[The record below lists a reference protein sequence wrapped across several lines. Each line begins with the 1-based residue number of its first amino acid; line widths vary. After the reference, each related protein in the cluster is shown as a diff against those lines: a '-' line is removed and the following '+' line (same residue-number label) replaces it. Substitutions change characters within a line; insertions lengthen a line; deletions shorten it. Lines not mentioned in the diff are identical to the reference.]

1 MSPMLSARHTAVAEY
16 FPKLAYTTSDI
27 VVVVCREPFYN
38 RRYLERC
45 LEFAKRANAGVTNVD
60 RPALVLLGNKLPG
73 EECVTDVNASTG
85 QFFSAW
91 GEDAKVLDSYFSA
104 VVCLYMPH
112 KGNMWRQDGTVVDG
126 ADVFHDQIGKLRH
139 ILQQL
144 ALKRMRRS
152 RLLLATEGSSASA
165 AADATDDQRLITQ
178 HCGLW
183 FTLLP
188 YVVQE
193 LNSNRGVNVTE
204 LLDRAWASAVSGSGG
219 AGGITGERDLDVFMT
234 FLASLRPPRALSMSA
249 PRFNEDVLLRYELL
263 RKLMTSVTQ
272 RLLACRLRRLDPG
285 LLVETK
291 VRSYVRSTSSAVLDL
306 LDGLMP
312 CFAELDCAAM
322 GVQPVTRQGESVLC
336 LEEARVHGAGG
347 GHRCSRRVR
356 PAGNS
361 SLWNQLLAGTPYNA
375 TWEGH
380 FKAPLTASDTPL
392 DTLVEG
398 VWEAVHQ
405 DDRSFLE
412 ALLHL
417 QQAGADGSKRI
428 TIGFVPLPGADT
440 PLEPVQGGAGTD
452 VTRVS
457 IISSMS
463 SSGGDSA
470 AAAEPAQQRGA
481 QEAGVSSQYRGGI
494 SASVRGALQLMPA
507 LPPPQDVPYCVGCG
521 RRSTDA
527 AASGQTDGLA
537 ESCEAGVSAEAM
549 GGTAGSWWGGML
561 SAVGLAPPPAQGLEG
576 GGGRGSSAAAVA
588 AELEAELA
596 RQVAEDTAAEVAQA
610 LSRGA
615 TVRAKRPDL
624 GSKRVSFSV
633 EGASVASDAAASEG
647 GGGRRRGGLSK
658 AAAGGSTDPATHYVW
673 LGLCQVCWNAVHP
686 AHPAAE

>member
-1 MSPMLSARHTAVAEY
+1 MLSARHTAVAEY

-126 ADVFHDQIGKLRH
+126 ADVFQEQIGKLRH

-152 RLLLATEGSSASA
+152 RLLLASAEGGGVGAKAA

-193 LNSNRGVNVTE
+193 LNANRGVNVTE
-204 LLDRAWASAVSGSGG
+204 LLDRAWASAVSGGGG
-219 AGGITGERDLDVFMT
+219 AGGVAGERDLDVFMT
-234 FLASLRPPRALSMSA
+234 FLASLRPPRALSMGA

-285 LLVETK
+285 LLVESK
-291 VRSYVRSTSSAVLDL
+291 VRGYVRSTSSAVLEL

-312 CFAELDCAAM
+312 CFAELNCAAL
-322 GVQPVTRQGESVLC
+322 GVQPVTRQEEPVLC

-347 GHRCSRRVR
+347 GHRCSRRVK
-356 PAGNS
+356 PCGTNS
-361 SLWNQLLAGTPYNA
+361 IWNTLLAGTPYNA
-375 TWEGH
+375 TWEGE

-405 DDRSFLE
+405 DDAAFLE
-412 ALLHL
+412 SLLHL
-417 QQAGADGSKRI
+417 QTAGADGSKRI

-440 PLEPVQGGAGTD
+440 PLDGVQGGNTPKDA
-452 VTRVS
+452 VHVS
-457 IISSMS
+457 TISSMS
-463 SSGGDSA
+463 SSGGDETAPPKPS
-470 AAAEPAQQRGA
+470 QRGA
-481 QEAGVSSQYRGGI
+481 QDAGI
-494 SASVRGALQLMPA
+494 SSDFRGPISAHVRESLHLMPA
-507 LPPPQDVPYCVGCG
+507 LPPPEDVPYCVGCG
-521 RRSTDA
+521 RRSCPDA
-527 AASGQTDGLA
+527 SQPSSAGSAADG
-537 ESCEAGVSAEAM
+537 GVGEEPAPPAP
-549 GGTAGSWWGGML
+549 GHASWWGSML
-561 SAVGLAPPPAQGLEG
+561 HAVGLGGEEG
-576 GGGRGSSAAAVA
+576 GQNHVADEANTAAAA

-596 RQVAEDTAAEVAQA
+596 RQVAEETAAEVAQA
-610 LSRGA
+610 LSRGGGA
-615 TVRAKRPDL
+615 RREGGGASL
-624 GSKRVSFSV
+624 GPKRVSFSV
-633 EGASVASDAAASEG
+633 ERAAADGAPAAAPSV
-647 GGGRRRGGLSK
+647 RRGGLSK
-658 AAAGGSTDPATHYVW
+658 ISGSASEPASHYVW
-673 LGLCQVCWNAVHP
+673 LGLCQVCWNAVQLDKSSG
-686 AHPAAE
+686 